1 MKLFKSTVVAV
12 ALVAGLSTFS
22 VGVSAS
28 ENQQVK
34 PKSVSLQTDT
44 STQALRMSY
53 EVAGIKN
60 HKKTDSF
67 YVDSKTDV
75 TFTLLQWRGD
85 GYRDGSPEVTYRL
98 MNHNFEEVDFR
109 EVFGEITKEGFKLTF
124 PNVPKGNYYIHIV
137 NYSDFPISGY
147 GYVEY

>member
-1 MKLFKSTVVAV
+1 MKLFKSTVVAM

-53 EVAGIKN
+53 ELN
-60 HKKTDSF
+60 RLMRETKTREF

-85 GYRDGSPEVTYRL
+85 GKRDGYPKVTYKL
-98 MNHNFEEVDFR
+98 MNPN
-109 EVFGEITKEGFKLTF
+109 GEISVKEVYGQITTEGDFKITF
-124 PNVPKGNYYIHIV
+124 PNLPPGSYYIHII
-137 NYSDFPISGY
+137 NNSDFPIHGF

>member
-44 STQALRMSY
+44 SSQDLRMSY
-53 EVAGIKN
+53 ELKRLMRET
-60 HKKTDSF
+60 KTKEF

-85 GYRDGSPEVTYRL
+85 GYRDGYPNVTYKL
-98 MNHNFEEVDFR
+98 MNPN
-109 EVFGEITKEGFKLTF
+109 GEISVKEVYGQITNEGDFKITF
-124 PNVPKGNYYIHIV
+124 PNLSGTYYIHII
-137 NYSDFPISGY
+137 NNSDFPVSGF

>member
-34 PKSVSLQTDT
+34 PKSVNLQHDT
-44 STQALRMSY
+44 STKELRMSY
-53 EVAGIKN
+53 RLNSLMRETETMKFFVGSN
-60 HKKTDSF
+60 
-67 YVDSKTDV
+67 TDV

-85 GYRDGSPEVTYRL
+85 GHRGGTPWVTYKL
-98 MNHNFEEVDFR
+98 MNQNGEVSVR
-109 EVFGEITKEGFKLTF
+109 EVYGEITKEGDFKITF
-124 PNVPKGNYYIHIV
+124 PNLPGDLYSIHII
-137 NYSDFPISGY
+137 NNSDFPIHGF